1 MVTSFLRHM
10 KAENKS
16 ANTITAYRY
25 AADGLAAFLA
35 DRGMPTR
42 ADAIKREHV
51 EAYVQDL
58 LDHRS
63 PATANQRYR
72 STFQFFKWLREEGEI
87 TEPPMIHMS
96 PPSIPERPVPVVSD
110 ADLRGLLA
118 SCDRKTFDGRRDEA
132 ILRVFIDA
140 GIRLGE
146 MAGIRLVTE
155 DGSDVDLDDGVL
167 RVTGKGRRT
176 RLVGMGPKSVQSLDR
191 YLRLRVQ
198 HRHSALP
205 WLWIGTKGRT
215 TESGIRRMVWRR
227 SEDVGIGRVHPHQLR
242 HSFAHRWLAAGGS
255 ELDMQR
261 LAEWKSPAMLRRYAA
276 STGER
281 EPLMPTSASGRRK
294 NSKQRLQ
301 TTSTADPVGP
311 QSHWQGVLANV
322 RPRVTPPRTPARTKA
337 AGGAVSGIRPCGA
350 PWTSL
355 GVLLTLPGK
364 PRITP
369 VCFLAGG
376 GPRRRKPR
384 AATRHPWDTG

>member
-1 MVTSFLRHM
+1 MVTSFLRHL
-10 KAENKS
+10 KVENKS

-42 ADAIKREHV
+42 ADAIKRERV
-51 EAYVQDL
+51 EAYVHDL

-72 STFQFFKWLREEGEI
+72 SLLQFFKWLREEGEI
-87 TEPPMIHMS
+87 TESPMIHMS

-146 MAGIRLVTE
+146 MAWIRLVTE

-176 RLVGMGPKSVQSLDR
+176 RPSGDRAEVRSVSRPLPPPPDAAPPFGAPLALDR
-191 YLRLRVQ
+191 HQGAIDRE
-198 HRHSALP
+198 RHPPDGVAP
-205 WLWIGTKGRT
+205 FRGRWNR
-215 TESGIRRMVWRR
+215 EGS
-227 SEDVGIGRVHPHQLR
+227 SSQLR

-255 ELDMQR
+255 ELDLQR
-261 LAEWKSPAMLRRYAA
+261 LAGWKSAAMLRRYAA
-276 STGER
+276 STGE
-281 EPLMPTSASGRRK
+281 
-294 NSKQRLQ
+294 QRALE
-301 TTSTADPVGP
+301 A
-311 QSHWQGVLANV
+311 HKRL
-322 RPRVTPPRTPARTKA
+322 
-337 AGGAVSGIRPCGA
+337 
-350 PWTSL
+350 
-355 GVLLTLPGK
+355 
-364 PRITP
+364 
-369 VCFLAGG
+369 
-376 GPRRRKPR
+376 R
-384 AATRHPWDTG
+384 AAEEL